1 MHELSVTS
9 AIVDALLDLVKK
21 HGASQ
26 VEEVHLKIGTLRALS
41 VEQVKFCYQI
51 LSKGTA
57 LDGSKLIVEEVAGEL
72 ECSNCSYSGQFN
84 AQDDSYHFG
93 IPLLVCPVCG
103 SSLLVKGGDECVI
116 GKVRM
121 QVPSKTESSV
131 VT

>member
-9 AIVDALLDLVKK
+9 AIVDALLELVKQ

-41 VEQVKFCYQI
+41 IEQVKFCYEI

-57 LDGSKLIVEEVAGEL
+57 LGGSKLVVEEVAGEL
-72 ECSNCSYSGQFN
+72 QCSNCSYCGQFN
-84 AQDDSYHFG
+84 AQDDSCHFG
-93 IPLLVCPVCG
+93 IPPLVCPVCG
-103 SSLLVKGGDECVI
+103 SSLLIKGGDECVI

-121 QVPSKTESSV
+121 QIPSKTENNV

>member
-41 VEQVKFCYQI
+41 VEQVKFCYEI
-51 LSKGTA
+51 LCKGTP
-57 LDGSKLIVEEVAGEL
+57 LEGSKLIVEEVAGEL
-72 ECSNCSYSGQFN
+72 ECSNCNYSGQFN
-84 AQDDSYHFG
+84 AQDDAYHFG
-93 IPLLVCPVCG
+93 IPPLVCPTCG

-116 GKVRM
+116 GRVRM
-121 QVPSKTESSV
+121 QVPPKAENNV
-131 VT
+131 VP